1 MHANLCCRGIG
12 EHALQN
18 CDMINRYQKWLAEA
32 DGLGISI
39 PRCLDEV
46 LFVDEDFFRSEFV
59 RKQCSI
65 GGVPIAMEAFA
76 QQPLQMHANLCCRGI
91 GEHALQDCSEEYCCK
106 VLGLS
111 LQYLLD
117 AGTSAVTVPWL
128 GYVSS
133 GKFSQKKDCK
143 GVRMNQNAVYLT
155 PVLPASTEAQRSCA
169 PPVSQAALAAATQPG
184 HQPWVA
190 NDGEA
195 VPTELMWCVPTVPLW
210 PAIPPGV
217 EGGFQDTPFATHAGD
232 RINRCFDILD
242 SCMSVATGACAARV
256 AQLCL
261 PGYQERLAESD
272 GLGISIPRC
281 LDEVLFLDEDAH
293 SI

>member
-1 MHANLCCRGIG
+1 MLLSRISQRNGTEVGILGTVSPGNSAALVVCRLLWKHLRSSLCRCTRARWCRVPPKCVNQASVRG
-12 EHALQN
+12 ELRRFQ
-18 CDMINRYQKWLAEA
+18 
-32 DGLGISI
+32 
-39 PRCLDEV
+39 
-46 LFVDEDFFRSEFV
+46 
-59 RKQCSI
+59 
-65 GGVPIAMEAFA
+65 
-76 QQPLQMHANLCCRGI
+76 ANLCCRGI